1 MYILNPSIINKDK
14 LYSCNGIVA
23 EWLIYEKKFPLFARG
38 EQGEFLFVK
47 TKDLEKII
55 SEIPFHLK
63 LSFLLW

>member
-47 TKDLEKII
+47 TTELTLALD
-55 SEIPFHLK
+55 SIPFWLK
-63 LSFLLW
+63 IKKFIC